1 MREGLTSTARVAGAG
16 GTWVTDLASQVA
28 LEVKNPPANAG
39 DLRDKGLMPGLGR
52 CPRGGH
58 GNPLHYSGLESPM
71 DRRAWWAT
79 VHSSAESLTRLSS

>member
-58 GNPLHYSGLESPM
+58 GNPLHYSCLRIPWTEEPGGLQSM
-71 DRRAWWAT
+71 GSQSR
-79 VHSSAESLTRLSS
+79 TRLSN